1 MAETSDSLIRS
12 SGAKTLLGTRIP
24 ALPEEIA
31 AFCERW
37 RIDELALFGSVLRE
51 DFGPDSDIDVLV
63 RFASSPTPGLFGIV
77 RMEREL
83 VELFGRPVDLVTRAA
98 VENSRNPIRRR
109 AILEDA
115 RVIYAA

>member
-1 MAETSDSLIRS
+1 MVRTLGAVIRS
-12 SGAKTLLGTRIP
+12 SDAKALVGTRIP

-37 RIDELALFGSVLRE
+37 SVDELALFGSVLRE
-51 DFGPDSDIDVLV
+51 DFGPHSDIDVMIK
-63 RFASSPTPGLFGIV
+63 FASPPTPGLFGIV

-83 VELFGRPVDLVTRAA
+83 AEQFGRRVDLITRPA
-98 VENSRNPIRRR
+98 VENSRNPIRRQ

-115 RVIYAA
+115 RIIYAA